1 MQAIKKFKV
10 LWEIIPK
17 KDKIYY
23 IAYIIISIVHSLLF
37 VLLPFLYRDIINAVT
52 TRVYPEEKVFFYIAL
67 TILGYASI
75 RLWSLMNV
83 YIKEKMTKNLLDK
96 LFSSILKMDL
106 KSFIR
111 KDAGYWAS
119 IFSNDVRF
127 ASQLYSDF
135 LYILPAEFI
144 VFIAILAI
152 LFVYCKP
159 LLIIVTVILFAVT
172 LISLLREKYVI
183 PHYDRAQESLRITSD
198 HINAHLKGIEDLIH
212 YRGESFLK
220 KKFLEDFSSY
230 IDNIKNYLL
239 GDFLNGYSINLLNEF
254 GKLAAIGMSLL
265 FFAMGDFS
273 FGTAVML
280 ITFSTMSYDKANYIV
295 ENLRW
300 LQNFPPHIEKIQGA
314 IESPKIEMEDK
325 GTGNFEELILNN
337 VSFSYDEKLVL
348 ENFSMQV
355 KKGEIVALIGR
366 SGIGKSTVLKI
377 ITGFLKPQKGEVIFL
392 QGKPKIG
399 MLFQGGRL
407 FNRTLRENLLIAKP
421 NASEEELVE
430 ALKKAGLLEWFEKL
444 PKGFDTQIGQ
454 TGKLIS
460 GGERS
465 RLSIARTILFDPEI
479 LLLDEPLVGVDQDRK
494 EEILDTLKELL
505 KGKTCILVTHDKS
518 LLRIADRTIY
528 IMKEEDAV

>member
-1 MQAIKKFKV
+1 
-10 LWEIIPK
+10 
-17 KDKIYY
+17 
-23 IAYIIISIVHSLLF
+23 
-37 VLLPFLYRDIINAVT
+37 
-52 TRVYPEEKVFFYIAL
+52 
-67 TILGYASI
+67 
-75 RLWSLMNV
+75 
-83 YIKEKMTKNLLDK
+83 
-96 LFSSILKMDL
+96 
-106 KSFIR
+106 
-111 KDAGYWAS
+111 
-119 IFSNDVRF
+119 
-127 ASQLYSDF
+127 
-135 LYILPAEFI
+135 
-144 VFIAILAI
+144 
-152 LFVYCKP
+152 
-159 LLIIVTVILFAVT
+159 
-172 LISLLREKYVI
+172 
-183 PHYDRAQESLRITSD
+183 
-198 HINAHLKGIEDLIH
+198 
-212 YRGESFLK
+212 
-220 KKFLEDFSSY
+220 
-230 IDNIKNYLL
+230 
-239 GDFLNGYSINLLNEF
+239 
-254 GKLAAIGMSLL
+254 
-265 FFAMGDFS
+265 
-273 FGTAVML
+273 
-280 ITFSTMSYDKANYIV
+280 
-295 ENLRW
+295 
-300 LQNFPPHIEKIQGA
+300 
-314 IESPKIEMEDK
+314 MEDK

-337 VSFSYDEKLVL
+337 VSFSYDGKLVL
-348 ENFSMQV
+348 KNFSMQV

-465 RLSIARTILFDPEI
+465 RLSLARTILFDPEI

-528 IMKEEDAV
+528 IMEEEDAV